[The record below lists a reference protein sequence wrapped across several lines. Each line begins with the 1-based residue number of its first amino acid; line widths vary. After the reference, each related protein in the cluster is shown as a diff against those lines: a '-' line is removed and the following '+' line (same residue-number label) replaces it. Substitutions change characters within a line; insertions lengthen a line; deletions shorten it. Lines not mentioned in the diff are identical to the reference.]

1 MKQYEF
7 HSALPPEELKK
18 ELDRWVRVENIL
30 LDGTGKIKIKWKG
43 NQVKLS
49 MWYRIENGAATGN
62 PFHGEIFPDGE
73 GGSFLYGEETLIWA
87 GHVAFAASLVA
98 MVSFVFYCVGA
109 LSALGVG
116 ALGIVY
122 WTVALPDQAEFQTEK
137 LEQFLTKNFE
147 KLEGE

>member
-30 LDGTGKIKIKWKG
+30 LDGTGKIKIKWQG
-43 NQVKLS
+43 NRVKLS
-49 MWYRIENGAATGN
+49 MWYRIKNGAAAEN

-73 GGSFLYGEETLIWA
+73 GGSFLFGEQVFTWA
-87 GHVAFAASLVA
+87 HIAFAASLIATVPP
-98 MVSFVFYCVGA
+98 VFYYIGM
-109 LSALGVG
+109 LSGFG
-116 ALGIVY
+116 IMALGIIY
-122 WTVALPDQAEFQTEK
+122 WTVALPNRPEVQTEK
-137 LEQFLTKNFE
+137 IEQFLTKNFK